1 MNART
6 SHSQPRW
13 VEGEPGQL
21 AQRHSA
27 SVGWAQF
34 RHLFKMC
41 LCFPL
46 AFLGQNN
53 RIRTVQGRVSRFMAY
68 IPFHGSINVLLCSL
82 SANSIKNPTLSL
94 RSYPSAIRL
103 QFSTHTEHPL
113 LYEMEIQWGLRDC
126 LWICRGNEKKRLWKM
141 PQARYPPSS

>member
-1 MNART
+1 MAGGECT
-6 SHSQPRW
+6 QFTQPAT
-13 VEGEPGQL
+13 VEAEPGQL

-34 RHLFKMC
+34 RHLFKVC

-46 AFLGQNN
+46 AFLGQSN

-68 IPFHGSINVLLCSL
+68 IPFHESINVLLCSL

-94 RSYPSAIRL
+94 RSYPSAIRI
-103 QFSTHTEHPL
+103 QSSAHTEHPL
-113 LYEMEIQWGLRDC
+113 LYEMEIQ
-126 LWICRGNEKKRLWKM
+126 
-141 PQARYPPSS
+141 